1 MRILCYS
8 DQIEASPSTLRLA
21 REWAAMTGDSVGLAR
36 VGKAGAGT
44 RRAAGEQERHERIL
58 PAQPRPDRVDNEAGP
73 DTAFMRILE
82 PAPKP
87 TTATMASIASRA
99 STRMIV
105 VEASVAVSVGGGLR
119 PRFAEKVAV
128 NAHVPTLVVRDAE
141 TLRQW
146 LRGERTLRVYCAYE
160 FSATA
165 DCALGIVREL
175 QSLAACAVTVGH
187 VARLGEER
195 LRLGIR
201 GSFALDGSDSEVE
214 RILERD
220 LRERVDEIMGG
231 GAGVAIDIA
240 GAWGR
245 PDFEIVARAKHARAD
260 LLVIG
265 THQWHGL
272 QRVLHPPSVSRS
284 ALRYAPMNLLVVP
297 RSDRQGRHP
306 IRRPRRI
313 LVATDFSEAGD
324 TAVRHAY
331 AVAHPDSIVRLV
343 HVVSPRRVQGS
354 EYHKRAMGDRGSKAR
369 HADHLSRCANLLCS
383 LVQEDAAVRGIVT
396 EIGVVEHRDPA
407 AAIVQESERFGADMI
422 CIGTHERT
430 GLAAAFSRPG
440 AWRILAGSR
449 RPVLVVHPPGP

>member
-8 DQIEASPSTLRLA
+8 DQIEASPSTSRLA
-21 REWAAMTGDSVGLAR
+21 KEWAAMTGDSVMLAR

-58 PAQPRPDRVDNEAGP
+58 PAQPRPDGVESEAGP
-73 DTAFMRILE
+73 NTAFARTSE
-82 PAPKP
+82 PAPQP
-87 TTATMASIASRA
+87 TTATLATIASCA

-105 VEASVAVSVGGGLR
+105 VEASVTVSGGGGLR
-119 PRFAEKVAV
+119 PRFAETVAE
-128 NAHVPTLVVRDAE
+128 NAPVPTLVVRDAE

-146 LRGERTLRVYCAYE
+146 LRGERTLRVYCAYK

-175 QSLAACAVTVGH
+175 QNLAACAVTVGH

-201 GSFALDGSDSEVE
+201 GPFALDGSDPEVE

-272 QRVLHPPSVSRS
+272 QRVLHLSVSRS
-284 ALRYAPMNLLVVP
+284 ALRCAPMNLFVVP
-297 RSDRQGRHP
+297 RSDRQGRRL

-331 AVAHPDSIVRLV
+331 AVAHPDSIIRLV

-354 EYHKRAMGDRGSKAR
+354 EYYERAMGDRGSKAR
-369 HADHLSRCANLLCS
+369 HADHLGRCTMHLRS
-383 LVQEDAAVRGIVT
+383 LVHEDAAVRGVVT
-396 EIGVVEHRDPA
+396 ETGVVEHRDPA
-407 AAIVQESERFGADMI
+407 AAIVQEAERFGADMI
-422 CIGTHERT
+422 CVGTHERT
-430 GLAAAFSRPG
+430 GLSAAFSRPG

-449 RPVLVVHPPGP
+449 RLLLVVHPSGP